1 MAKDVSLLACKAKD
15 NPAYMAPLWN
25 AVRRL
30 IGLWASKY
38 AQHIALNGNS
48 EFDVDDLIQSGYLAL
63 VEAVDGYDPEN
74 EAGAE
79 FTTYLRF
86 AVRRQFAKVTGHYTT
101 KKRPEQDAVSIDAP
115 LPGQEGLTL
124 LGTLPDP
131 AAEFEEKVIQRE
143 AARQDCAALM
153 VEIEKLPE
161 EQRRALMLTSW
172 DDLTVKAAAEVM
184 GVPPSQVRRDS
195 QKAAHT
201 VRNTKTGRRMEKDY
215 CAHFVSLKR
224 YKTTLT
230 SEVEEY
236 ILWMD
241 QHGIL
246 YD

>member
-1 MAKDVSLLACKAKD
+1 MAEDVSLLACKAKD
-15 NPAYMAPLWN
+15 NPAYMAPLWD

-101 KKRPEQDAVSIDAP
+101 KKRPEQDAVSIDEP
-115 LPGQEGLTL
+115 LPGQEDLTL

-131 AAEFEEKVIQRE
+131 AADFEEKVIQRE

-161 EQRRALMLTSW
+161 DQRQALMLTSW
-172 DDLTVKAAAEVM
+172 EDLTIGAAAEVM
-184 GVPPSQVRRDS
+184 GTQPKQVS
-195 QKAAHT
+195 KAKQKAVNAL
-201 VRNTKTGRRMEKDY
+201 RRSETGRRMEKDY

-236 ILWMD
+236 ILWME
-241 QHGIL
+241 QRGIL
-246 YD
+246 ND